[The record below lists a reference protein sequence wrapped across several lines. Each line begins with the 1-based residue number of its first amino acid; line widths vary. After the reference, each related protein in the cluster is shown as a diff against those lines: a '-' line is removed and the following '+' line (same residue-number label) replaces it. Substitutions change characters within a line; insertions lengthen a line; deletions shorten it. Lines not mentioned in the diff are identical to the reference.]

1 MIQEFLKKFFVKV
14 CAWNVITTPP
24 PSLPSPLCMSP
35 SCKLS
40 QVPFPPSHYPS
51 YSLVSQNPVHLYDP
65 HGKKVK
71 PDCCSWNILFG
82 CSVRLKN
89 RFSFSDPDNSIQSIE
104 ELSNGDIELK
114 GLLPDN
120 SALPEDEEDEE
131 FELTVHG
138 QSS

>member
-1 MIQEFLKKFFVKV
+1 MTLVV
-14 CAWNVITTPP
+14 R
-24 PSLPSPLCMSP
+24 MSN
-35 SCKLS
+35 LIAAAGM
-40 QVPFPPSHYPS
+40 
-51 YSLVSQNPVHLYDP
+51 L
-65 HGKKVK
+65 
-71 PDCCSWNILFG
+71 G

-89 RFSFSDPDNSIQSIE
+89 RFSFLDPDNSIQSIQ

-114 GLLPDN
+114 ELLPDN